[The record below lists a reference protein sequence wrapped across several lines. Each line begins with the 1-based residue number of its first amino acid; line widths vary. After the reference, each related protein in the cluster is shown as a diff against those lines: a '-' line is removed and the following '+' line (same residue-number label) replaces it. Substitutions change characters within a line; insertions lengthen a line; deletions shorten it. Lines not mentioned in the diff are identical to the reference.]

1 MDKSNKFELWSPP
14 ILDLS
19 LDTFS
24 DDLIQQFDKKR
35 QTISTDNENKNLK
48 DCVSTEAEVLETS
61 ISILPQQST
70 ENTFTSCSIVSS
82 TVPSEPEQTRQ
93 ESGDDD
99 EPISSSSNLFR
110 KSSTFLKKR
119 LSQNSTSVHKKDE
132 AAAVMATNPAE
143 ISNIVS
149 RQYPPK
155 PLQYSSV
162 IEPPTDTIAT
172 IPEVEVGNSEKK
184 KKNAQDRSVTEQN
197 TTPKRRSFFSL
208 RFC

>member
-1 MDKSNKFELWSPP
+1 MDKSNTFQLWSPP

-35 QTISTDNENKNLK
+35 QTISTIKGNQSVTDSAN
-48 DCVSTEAEVLETS
+48 TEAEVLETS
-61 ISILPQQST
+61 VSILPQQST

-82 TVPSEPEQTRQ
+82 TVPSEPEQTSQ
-93 ESGDDD
+93 DSGDDD

-119 LSQNSTSVHKKDE
+119 LSQNSSSAHKKDE
-132 AAAVMATNPAE
+132 AAAVMATNPEE

-162 IEPPTDTIAT
+162 IEPPADTITT
-172 IPEVEVGNSEKK
+172 IPEVAVGNSEKK
-184 KKNAQDRSVTEQN
+184 KKSGQDRSVTEQN
-197 TTPKRRSFFSL
+197 TSPKRRSFFSL